1 MGGIVASIVKAI
13 VGAILGAGIT
23 VWKENKR
30 DARLL
35 ELGHSATEIARLK
48 KEREI
53 MRRARAIEGSTPAD
67 LRNALADL

>member
-1 MGGIVASIVKAI
+1 MISAIVKGLA
-13 VGAILGAGIT
+13 GAALGAGID

-35 ELGHSATEIARLK
+35 ELGHSGTEIARLR

-53 MRRARAIEGSTPAD
+53 MRRAMAIEGSTPAD
-67 LRNALADL
+67 LRNALAGL